1 MYFTPLAFLL
11 LLGIPDT
18 VARHL
23 DLKGELKDGSHQLRM
38 AEQKDRWSSPSPGCL
53 WIAVV

>member
-23 DLKGELKDGSHQLRM
+23 DLKVSSKM
-38 AEQKDRWSSPSPGCL
+38 A
-53 WIAVV
+53 AVS